1 MGNPPTPFSSSSPS
15 KPAGYIINVSS
26 REGILE
32 DTPGS
37 SSKAGHH
44 VHTNMSKAAINMITE
59 TEAQAAWR
67 TRRVAMN
74 SVDPGYMSAAPE
86 CRKAEGCPIGFEDG
100 AARVLWP
107 VSIGE
112 VEKKV
117 IRGRFL
123 KHFRVGVAITRRG

>member
-1 MGNPPTPFSSSSPS
+1 
-15 KPAGYIINVSS
+15 
-26 REGILE
+26 
-32 DTPGS
+32 
-37 SSKAGHH
+37 
-44 VHTNMSKAAINMITE
+44 
-59 TEAQAAWR
+59 
-67 TRRVAMN
+67 MN

-107 VSIGE
+107 VSLGE